1 MEKFKLSKTFLEQYL
16 GKQPKWGPLGYVTY
30 KRTYSRSIKE
40 ESRTEEYWET
50 LERVING
57 VYSLQKIHAKNL
69 RLPWNE
75 QKSQRSAQKM
85 FELMWDFKFTPAG
98 RGFWIMGTDF
108 MYDRGS
114 AALNNCAFVSTN
126 EISTNFSAPFC
137 FMMDMLMLGVGV
149 SGDTKGAGT
158 LKITTPRIAAPEDT
172 FVVEDT
178 REGWVAALEM
188 VLNAY
193 IGKGKLQE
201 LDVSLVRVSGTPIKG
216 FGGVAS
222 GPGPLVDA
230 LADISKLLDPANNG
244 GEDYKIRSDQIVDI
258 FNLIGKCVVAGN
270 VRRSAELML
279 GDPEDESFRKLKQDN
294 EKLMSHRWA
303 SNNSI
308 LATIGMDYSKYA
320 LDTSINGEPGYF
332 WVDNAQKYGRFIDPP
347 NWKDRRA
354 LGTNPCS
361 EQTLESFELC
371 NLVES
376 YPSNHETLEDWI
388 TTLKFAYLYAKSVT
402 LLLTHDERTNA
413 VMGRNRRIGLSTS
426 GIIDSFNKF
435 GRRETLSAM
444 DKGYKYVQKLDK
456 TYSDWLCIP
465 RSIKMTTVKPSG
477 TVSLLAGVSP
487 GIHYPHSEYYI
498 RRIRMMKNSPL
509 IPILKKANF
518 PIEDD
523 KYSNNTAVIS
533 FPMHEKYYNK
543 GKNDVTIWEQVK
555 NAVDLQ
561 YYWSDNQVS
570 ITVTVKEEEKKD
582 IKMVLEAFED
592 SLKSISFLPLTDHG
606 YEQPPYEEIDEKTYN
621 KINSKIK
628 ELNYDKLNGN
638 GTVHDHDEKYC
649 SNDSCEIKIPTEE

>member
-1 MEKFKLSKTFLEQYL
+1 
-16 GKQPKWGPLGYVTY
+16 
-30 KRTYSRSIKE
+30 
-40 ESRTEEYWET
+40 
-50 LERVING
+50 
-57 VYSLQKIHAKNL
+57 
-69 RLPWNE
+69 
-75 QKSQRSAQKM
+75 
-85 FELMWDFKFTPAG
+85 
-98 RGFWIMGTDF
+98 MGTDF
-108 MYDRGS
+108 MYERGS

-158 LKITTPRIAAPEDT
+158 LKITTPRIADPEDK

-188 VLNAY
+188 VLNSFT
-193 IGKGKLQE
+193 GKGKLQR
-201 LDVSLVRVSGTPIKG
+201 LDVSKVRPLGEPIKG

-230 LADISKLLDPANNG
+230 LIEIKKLLDPKNNG
-244 GEDYKIRSDQIVDI
+244 GEDYKIRSDQIVDV

-279 GDPEDESFRKLKQDN
+279 GDPNDQVFRKLKQDKD
-294 EKLMSHRWA
+294 KLMNHRWA

-308 LATIGMDYSKYA
+308 IATTGMDYSEYA
-320 LDTSINGEPGYF
+320 QDTAVNGEPGYF
-332 WVDNAQKYGRFIDPP
+332 WLENSQKYGRFIDPP

-371 NLVES
+371 NLVET

-388 TTLKFAYLYAKSVT
+388 KTLKFAYLYAKSVT

-413 VMGRNRRIGLSTS
+413 VMGRNRRIGLSIS

-435 GRRETLSAM
+435 GRRKTLLAM
-444 DKGYKYVQKLDK
+444 DNGYQYVKELDEM
-456 TYSDWLCIP
+456 YSGWLCIP

-487 GIHYPHSEYYI
+487 GIHYPHSQYYI
-498 RRIRMMKNSPL
+498 RRIRMMNNSPL

-518 PIEDD
+518 PMEPDA
-523 KYSNNTAVIS
+523 YSPNTMVIS
-533 FPMHEKYYNK
+533 FPMEEKYYRK
-543 GKNDVTIWEQVK
+543 GKNDVSIWEQVK
-555 NAVDLQ
+555 NASDLQ

-570 ITVTVKEEEKKD
+570 ITVTVKEEEKFD
-582 IKMVLEAFED
+582 IKTVLEAYED
-592 SLKSISFLPLTDHG
+592 SLKSISFLPLTEHG
-606 YEQPPYEEIDEKTYN
+606 YEQPPYEEINKETY
-621 KINSKIK
+621 KEISKK
-628 ELNYDKLNGN
+628 LKPLNYNKLNGN
-638 GTVHDHDEKYC
+638 GTVHDHDEKFC
-649 SNDSCEIKIPTEE
+649 SNDSCEIKIPSKE

>member
-1 MEKFKLSKTFLEQYL
+1 MEKFKLSKTFLEQYS
-16 GKQPKWGPLGYVTY
+16 GRQPKWGPLGYVTY

-40 ESRTEEYWET
+40 EKRTEEYSET

-57 VYSLQKIHAKNL
+57 VYSLQKMHTKNL

-75 QKSQRSAQKM
+75 QKSQLSAQKM
-85 FELMWDFKFTPAG
+85 FLLMWDFKFTPAG

-108 MYDRGS
+108 MYERGS

-149 SGDTKGAGT
+149 SGDTKGADT
-158 LKITTPRIAAPEDT
+158 VKIIAPRLAEHDDLY
-172 FVVEDT
+172 VVEDT
-178 REGWVAALEM
+178 REGWVATLEM
-188 VLNAY
+188 VLNAF
-193 IGKGKLQE
+193 IGKGKLHH
-201 LDVSLVRVSGTPIKG
+201 LDVSKVRPLGEPIKG

-222 GPGPLVDA
+222 GPDPLVDA
-230 LADISKLLDPANNG
+230 IIEIKKLLDPKNNG
-244 GEDYKIRSDQIVDI
+244 KEDYKIRSDQIVDI

-279 GDPEDESFRKLKQDN
+279 GDPDDEVFRKLKQDK

-308 LATIGMDYSKYA
+308 IAKIGMDYSEYA
-320 LDTSINGEPGYF
+320 LDTAINGEPGFF
-332 WVDNAQKYGRFIDPP
+332 WLENSQKYGRLIDPP

-371 NLVES
+371 NLVET
-376 YPSNHETLEDWI
+376 YPSNHESLEDWI

-413 VMGRNRRIGLSTS
+413 VMGRNRRIGLSAS
-426 GIIDSFNKF
+426 GIIDAFNKF
-435 GRRETLSAM
+435 GRRETLIAM
-444 DKGYKYVQKLDK
+444 DKGYKYVQDLDK
-456 TYSDWLCIP
+456 MYSDWLCIP

-487 GIHYPHSEYYI
+487 GIHYPHSEHYI
-498 RRIRMMKNSPL
+498 RRIRMMQNSPL
-509 IPILKKANF
+509 IPILKKARF

-523 KYSNNTAVIS
+523 KYSPNTAVIS
-533 FPMHEKYYNK
+533 FPMKETYFKK
-543 GKNDVTIWEQVK
+543 GKNDVSMWEQVK

-570 ITVTVKEEEKKD
+570 ITVTVKEKEKID
-582 IKMVLEAFED
+582 IKTVLESFED
-592 SLKSISFLPLTDHG
+592 SLKSISFLPLTEHG
-606 YEQPPYEEIDEKTYN
+606 YEQPPYEEITEAEYK
-621 KINSKIK
+621 KLNSKIK
-628 ELNYDKLNGN
+628 PLNYEKLNGN
-638 GTVHDHDEKYC
+638 GAVHDHDEKFC

>member
-1 MEKFKLSKTFLEQYL
+1 MERFKLSKTFLEQYI
-16 GKQPKWGPLGYVTY
+16 GKQPNWGPLGYITY

-40 ESRTEEYWET
+40 EKRTEEYWET

-57 VYSLQKIHAKNL
+57 VYSLQKIHAKTL
-69 RLPWNE
+69 KLPWND
-75 QKSQRSAQKM
+75 QKAQRSAQRM
-85 FELMWDFKFTPAG
+85 FELMWEFKFTPAG

-108 MYDRGS
+108 MYERGS

-149 SGDTKGAGT
+149 SGDTKGADT
-158 LKITTPRIAAPEDT
+158 LKISTPKQAEDDDK
-172 FVVEDT
+172 FIVADT

-188 VLNAY
+188 VLNSF
-193 IGKGKLQE
+193 IGKGKLQT
-201 LDVSLVRVSGTPIKG
+201 LDVSQVRPSGAPIRG

-230 LADISKLLDPANNG
+230 LEDIIKILHPKNNG

-258 FNLIGKCVVAGN
+258 FNLIGRCVVAGN

-279 GDPEDESFRKLKQDN
+279 GAPDDEVFRKLKQDK

-308 LATIGMDYSKYA
+308 IAHIGMNYSKYA
-320 LDTSINGEPGYF
+320 EDTAINGEPGYF
-332 WVDNAQKYGRFIDPP
+332 WLENSQKYGRLIDKP

-371 NLVES
+371 NLVET

-388 TTLKFAYLYAKSVT
+388 KTLKFAYLYAKSVT

-413 VMGRNRRIGLSTS
+413 VMGRNRRIGLSIS
-426 GIIDSFNKF
+426 GIIDTFNKF
-435 GRRETLSAM
+435 GKRNTLIAM
-444 DKGYKYVQKLDK
+444 DKGYQYIKELDK
-456 TYSDWLCIP
+456 MYSDWLCIP

-487 GIHYPHSEYYI
+487 GIHYPHSKYYI
-498 RRIRMMKNSPL
+498 RRIRMMDNSPL
-509 IPILKKANF
+509 VPILKKANF
-518 PIEDD
+518 PIEPD
-523 KYSNNTAVIS
+523 KYSPSTTVIS
-533 FPMHEKYYNK
+533 FPIEEIYFSK

-555 NAVDLQ
+555 NAADLQ

-570 ITVTVKEEEKKD
+570 ITVTVKENEKQD
-582 IKMVLEAFED
+582 IKTVLETYED
-592 SLKSISFLPLTDHG
+592 SLKSISFLPLTEHG
-606 YEQPPYEEIDEKTYN
+606 YEQPPYEEITKERYKE
-621 KINSKIK
+621 IIK
-628 ELNYDKLNGN
+628 KLKPLNYDKLNGN
-638 GTVHDHDEKYC
+638 GTVHDYDEKYC
-649 SNDSCEIKIPTEE
+649 SNDSCEMKIPDKE

>member
-1 MEKFKLSKTFLEQYL
+1 MEKFKLSKTFLEQYSE
-16 GKQPKWGPLGYVTY
+16 KQPKWGPLGYVTY
-30 KRTYSRSIKE
+30 KRTYSRTIE
-40 ESRTEEYWET
+40 EEKRTEEYWET
-50 LERVING
+50 LERVTNG
-57 VYSLQKIHAKNL
+57 VYSLQKMHANNL

-98 RGFWIMGTDF
+98 RGFWIMGTNF

-126 EISTNFSAPFC
+126 EISTNFAAPFC

-158 LKITTPRIAAPEDT
+158 VKIIDPRLAEHDDLY
-172 FVVEDT
+172 VVEDT
-178 REGWVAALEM
+178 REGWVATLEM
-188 VLNAY
+188 VLNAF
-193 IGKGKLQE
+193 IGKGKLYH
-201 LDVSLVRVSGTPIKG
+201 LDTSKVRPLGEPIKG

-222 GPGPLVDA
+222 GPDPLIDA
-230 LADISKLLDPANNG
+230 VIEIRKLLDLKNNG

-279 GDPEDESFRKLKQDN
+279 GDPDDAVFRKLKQDKD
-294 EKLMSHRWA
+294 KLMHHRWA

-308 LATIGMDYSKYA
+308 IAKIGMDYSAYA
-320 LDTSINGEPGYF
+320 LDTAFNGEPGYF
-332 WVDNAQKYGRFIDPP
+332 WLENAQKYGRFIDPP

-371 NLVES
+371 NLVET
-376 YPSNHETLEDWI
+376 YPSNHESLEDWI

-413 VMGRNRRIGLSTS
+413 VMGRNRRIGLSAS
-426 GIIDSFNKF
+426 GIIDAFNKF
-435 GRRETLSAM
+435 GRRETLNAM
-444 DKGYKYVQKLDK
+444 DKGYKYVQDLDK
-456 TYSDWLCIP
+456 MYSDWLCIP

-498 RRIRMMKNSPL
+498 RRIRMMENSPL
-509 IPILKKANF
+509 IPILKKAKF
-518 PIEDD
+518 HIEDD
-523 KYSNNTAVIS
+523 KYSPNTVVIS
-533 FPMHEKYYNK
+533 FPMKEAYFKK
-543 GKNDVTIWEQVK
+543 GKNDVSMWEQVK

-570 ITVTVKEEEKKD
+570 ITVTVKKKEQFD
-582 IKMVLEAFED
+582 IKTVLESFED
-592 SLKSISFLPLTDHG
+592 SLKSISFLPPEHG
-606 YEQPPYEEIDEKTYN
+606 YEQPPYEEITEAEYTKL
-621 KINSKIK
+621 NSKIK
-628 ELNYDKLNGN
+628 PLNYDKLNGS

-649 SNDSCEIKIPTEE
+649 SNDSCEIKMPNEE

>member
-1 MEKFKLSKTFLEQYL
+1 MEKFKLSKTFLDQYS

-40 ESRTEEYWET
+40 EKRTEEYSET

-108 MYDRGS
+108 MYERGS

-149 SGDTKGAGT
+149 SGDTKGADT
-158 LKITTPRIAAPEDT
+158 VKITSPRIAEPDDL

-178 REGWVAALEM
+178 REGWVSALEM
-188 VLNAY
+188 SLNAF
-193 IGKGKLQE
+193 IGKGRLQD
-201 LDVSLVRVSGTPIKG
+201 LDVSKVRPEGTPIKG
-216 FGGVAS
+216 FGGIAS
-222 GPGPLVDA
+222 GPDPLVDA
-230 LADISKLLDPANNG
+230 IIEIKKLLDPKNNG

-279 GDPEDESFRKLKQDN
+279 GDPDDEVFRKLKQDK

-308 LATIGMDYSKYA
+308 IAKIGMDYSDYA
-320 LDTSINGEPGYF
+320 LDTSVNGEPGYF
-332 WVDNAQKYGRFIDPP
+332 WLDNSQKYGRLIDPP

-371 NLVES
+371 NLVET
-376 YPSNHETLEDWI
+376 YPSNHESLEDWI

-413 VMGRNRRIGLSTS
+413 VMGRNRRIGLSAS
-426 GIIDSFNKF
+426 GIIDAFNKF
-435 GRRETLSAM
+435 GRRETLIAM
-444 DKGYKYVQKLDK
+444 DKGYKYVKELDEM
-456 TYSDWLCIP
+456 YSDWLCIP

-498 RRIRMMKNSPL
+498 RRIRMMQNSPL
-509 IPILKKANF
+509 IPILKKARFN
-518 PIEDD
+518 IEDD
-523 KYSNNTAVIS
+523 KYSPNTAVIS
-533 FPMHEKYYNK
+533 FPMKETYFKK
-543 GKNDVTIWEQVK
+543 GKNDVSMWEQVK

-570 ITVTVKEEEKKD
+570 ITVTVKEEEQSD
-582 IKMVLEAFED
+582 IKTVLESFED
-592 SLKSISFLPLTDHG
+592 SLKSISFLPLTEHG
-606 YEQPPYEEIDEKTYN
+606 YEQPPYEEITEVEYN
-621 KINSKIK
+621 KLNSKIK
-628 ELNYDKLNGN
+628 PLNYEKLNGN
-638 GTVHDHDEKYC
+638 GAVHDHDEKFC
-649 SNDSCEIKIPTEE
+649 SNDSCEIKIPAEE

>member
-1 MEKFKLSKTFLEQYL
+1 MEKFKLSKTFLEQYS

-30 KRTYSRSIKE
+30 KRTYARNFGE
-40 ESRTEEYWET
+40 EKRTEEYNET
-50 LERVING
+50 LERVVNG
-57 VYSLQKIHAKNL
+57 VYSLQKIHARNL

-85 FELMWDFKFTPAG
+85 FELIWDFKFTPAG
-98 RGFWIMGTDF
+98 RGLWMMGTDF
-108 MYDRGS
+108 MYERGS
-114 AALNNCAFVSTN
+114 ASLNNCAFVSTN

-149 SGDTKGAGT
+149 SGDTKGTGT
-158 LKITTPRIAAPEDT
+158 VKIISPRVAEPDDI

-178 REGWVAALEM
+178 REGWVTALEM
-188 VLNAY
+188 VLNSF
-193 IGKGKLQE
+193 IGKGKLQN
-201 LDVSLVRVSGTPIKG
+201 LDVSKVRPGGTPIKG
-216 FGGVAS
+216 FGGIAS

-230 LADISKLLDPANNG
+230 LIDIKKLLDPKNNG

-279 GDPEDESFRKLKQDN
+279 GDPDDEVFRKLKQDK

-308 LATIGMDYSKYA
+308 IAKIGMDYSQYA
-320 LDTSINGEPGYF
+320 LDTAVNGEPGYF
-332 WVDNAQKYGRFIDPP
+332 WLENSQKYGRFIDAP
-347 NWKDRRA
+347 NWKDRRS

-371 NLVES
+371 NLVET
-376 YPSNHETLEDWI
+376 YPSNHETIEEWI

-413 VMGRNRRIGLSTS
+413 VMGRNRRIGLSAS
-426 GIIDSFNKF
+426 GIIDAFNKF
-435 GRRETLSAM
+435 GRRKTLTAM
-444 DKGYKYVQKLDK
+444 DKGYKYVQNLDK
-456 TYSDWLCIP
+456 IYSDWLCIP

-498 RRIRMMKNSPL
+498 RRIRIMQNSPL

-518 PIEDD
+518 PIEKD
-523 KYSNNTAVIS
+523 KYSPNTSVVS
-533 FPMHEKYYNK
+533 FPMKEEYFYK
-543 GKNDVTIWEQVK
+543 GKNDVSMWEQVK

-570 ITVTVKEEEKKD
+570 ITVTVKEEEKQD
-582 IKMVLEAFED
+582 IKTVLESFED
-592 SLKSISFLPLTDHG
+592 SLKSISFLPLIEHG
-606 YEQPPYEEIDEKTYN
+606 YEQPPYEEINEETY
-621 KINSKIK
+621 KKLNSKIK
-628 ELNYDKLNGN
+628 SLDYEKLNGN
-638 GTVHDHDEKYC
+638 GAVHDYDEKYC
-649 SNDSCEIKIPTEE
+649 TNDSCEIEIPTKE